1 MASVASAP
9 LTTLPGWWEPGS
21 VSFAMLSG
29 VPAAFVALTIGSIA
43 AYIAYQQWKV
53 ARAKLD
59 LDLFE
64 QRYALFELLWA
75 FVSVHTDD
83 PEDVEQAARAL
94 KHAVPKFYFL
104 FGPEIGGYVEE
115 VLAEGSQDPA
125 KPLSKRPLR
134 AADEANDVRERF
146 GRYLD
151 FKEWAGPR

>member
-9 LTTLPGWWEPGS
+9 LTATLGWWEPGS

-75 FVSVHTDD
+75 FVSVRTDD
-83 PEDVEQAARAL
+83 SENVQQAVNAL

-104 FGPEIGGYVEE
+104 FGPEIGSYVEE
-115 VLAEGSQDPA
+115 VLAKGVSQDPA
-125 KPLSKRPLR
+125 KPLSRHPLPT
-134 AADEANDVRERF
+134 ANEANDVRERF
-146 GRYLD
+146 RRYLD
-151 FKEWAGPR
+151 FKEWA

>member
-9 LTTLPGWWEPGS
+9 LITMPDWWEPGS

-53 ARAKLD
+53 ARARLD

-75 FVSVHTDD
+75 FVSADAD
-83 PEDVEQAARAL
+83 AAEDAVRAL
-94 KHAVPKFYFL
+94 KRAVPKFYFL
-104 FGPEIGGYVEE
+104 FGPEIGIYVEE
-115 VLAEGSQDPA
+115 VLAEGIPQQDPA
-125 KPLSKRPLR
+125 KPLSKRPEPTVH
-134 AADEANDVRERF
+134 EANDVRKRF

-151 FKEWAGPR
+151 FKEWA

>member
-9 LTTLPGWWEPGS
+9 LATALNWWEPGS

-53 ARAKLD
+53 ARTKLD

-75 FVSVHTDD
+75 FISVHTDD
-83 PEDVEQAARAL
+83 PEEIEQATRAL
-94 KHAVPKFYFL
+94 KTAVPKFYFL
-104 FGPEIGGYVEE
+104 FGPEIGSYVEE
-115 VLAEGSQDPA
+115 VLAKGIPQDPA
-125 KPLSKRPLR
+125 KPLSRYPLPT
-134 AADEANDVRERF
+134 ANEANEVRERF

-151 FKEWAGPR
+151 FKEWV

>member
-9 LTTLPGWWEPGS
+9 LTTMPSWWEPGS

-43 AYIAYQQWKV
+43 AYIAYQQWRV
-53 ARAKLD
+53 AKAKLD

-75 FVSVHTDD
+75 FVSVDADD
-83 PEDVEQAARAL
+83 AEDAEHAARAL
-94 KHAVPKFYFL
+94 KRALPKFYFL
-104 FGPEIGGYVEE
+104 FGPEIGIYVEE
-115 VLAEGSQDPA
+115 VLAKGIAQPDPA
-125 KPLSKRPLR
+125 KPLSRRPPPTV
-134 AADEANDVRERF
+134 DEANDVRKRF

-151 FKEWAGPR
+151 FKEWA

>member
-9 LTTLPGWWEPGS
+9 VTTMPSWWEPGS

-75 FVSVHTDD
+75 FVSADTDD
-83 PEDVEQAARAL
+83 AEDAEQAARAL
-94 KHAVPKFYFL
+94 RRAVPKFYFL
-104 FGPEIGGYVEE
+104 FGPEIGIYVEE
-115 VLAEGSQDPA
+115 VLAKGIRHRDPA
-125 KPLSKRPLR
+125 KPLSKRPVPTVN
-134 AADEANDVRERF
+134 EANDIRERF

-151 FKEWAGPR
+151 FKEWA

>member
-9 LTTLPGWWEPGS
+9 LITMPGWWEPGS

-53 ARAKLD
+53 ARARLD

-75 FVSVHTDD
+75 FVSADAD
-83 PEDVEQAARAL
+83 AAEDAVRAL
-94 KHAVPKFYFL
+94 KRAVPKFYFL
-104 FGPEIGGYVEE
+104 FGPEIGIYVEE
-115 VLAEGSQDPA
+115 VLAKGIPQQDPA
-125 KPLSKRPLR
+125 KPLSKRPAPTLN
-134 AADEANDVRERF
+134 EANDVRKRF

-151 FKEWAGPR
+151 FKEWA

>member
-9 LTTLPGWWEPGS
+9 LTAMPSWWEPGS

-53 ARAKLD
+53 ARARLD

-75 FVSVHTDD
+75 FVSANAADA
-83 PEDVEQAARAL
+83 EDAEHAARAL
-94 KHAVPKFYFL
+94 KRALPKFYFL
-104 FGPEIGGYVEE
+104 FGPEIGIYVEE
-115 VLAEGSQDPA
+115 VLAKGIPQQEPA
-125 KPLSKRPLR
+125 KPLSKRPAPTLND
-134 AADEANDVRERF
+134 ADDVRGRF

-151 FKEWAGPR
+151 FKEWA